1 VTARRLAP
9 FESTIFTEM
18 SALATST
25 GALNLGQGFPDSDG
39 PDEVVRAVTDAMRS
53 GRANQYAPL
62 AGVPELR
69 AAIAG
74 DQRRLYGLDLDR

>member
-1 VTARRLAP
+1 
-9 FESTIFTEM
+9 
-18 SALATST
+18 
-25 GALNLGQGFPDSDG
+25 
-39 PDEVVRAVTDAMRS
+39 MRS
-53 GRANQYAPL
+53 GRANQHAPL